1 MSFGWDPEGWADT
14 ASNRTARVLLL
25 WAGLQSRPAMW
36 QKYKNIKIID
46 YQHWHLSDLLQQ
58 AASQC
63 FLCAQRFRF
72 GSIPSLKSLCDID
85 TSASTFFPS
94 SNRRPKALVNII
106 NSGGKKRDRFAC
118 RTSVVNR
125 FCGILLRLRFRRLPL
140 KKWSCFLVLISAE
153 GEGSSGIGGIWWGS
167 GHRFSNEIFC
177 CVLLR
182 SSIMQGWQV
191 IKNAAIFYSQQFV
204 RRVYKLIGDERA
216 NVGLIWQRDTGDRY
230 LKNKIF
236 CRSNKIIW
244 FAWISTH

>member
-14 ASNRTARVLLL
+14 ASSRTARVLLL

-85 TSASTFFPS
+85 TSASTFFPP

-125 FCGILLRLRFRRLPL
+125 FCGILLRLRLRRLPL
-140 KKWSCFLVLISAE
+140 KKWSCFLVLISA
-153 GEGSSGIGGIWWGS
+153 G
-167 GHRFSNEIFC
+167 R
-177 CVLLR
+177 
-182 SSIMQGWQV
+182 
-191 IKNAAIFYSQQFV
+191 
-204 RRVYKLIGDERA
+204 RRVLRNWGHLVRHWPQVLQWDILLCSATIVHHAGMTSDQKCSNILQPA
-216 NVGLIWQRDTGDRY
+216 VCSSCLQVDRWWT
-230 LKNKIF
+230 
-236 CRSNKIIW
+236 S
-244 FAWISTH
+244 